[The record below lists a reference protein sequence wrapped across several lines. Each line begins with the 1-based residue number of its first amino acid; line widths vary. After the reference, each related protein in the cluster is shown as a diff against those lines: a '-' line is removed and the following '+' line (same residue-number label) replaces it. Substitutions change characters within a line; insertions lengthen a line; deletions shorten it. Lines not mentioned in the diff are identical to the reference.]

1 MTRGLRHGRIIAPP
15 EHARIDQAEYLK
27 LLIALVAIIDIPGNI
42 PIFIQQTVKF
52 SALERLVTAVTAA
65 LATGVIL
72 IVFALFGETVLGTFG
87 ITIAA
92 FKVLGGLVVLI
103 IALDMLGLLRDDE
116 EPEDAKSPKYGP
128 VVTGIFP
135 LSVPLFAGPGAITA
149 VMVYAHEDYHS
160 DHNLIVLFVILSA
173 CLALGAGLALASVLG
188 RFIGPVTQVVMNRL
202 LGMLVGA
209 LGVEFILEG
218 LKAFFPALSAG

>member
-1 MTRGLRHGRIIAPP
+1 M
-15 EHARIDQAEYLK
+15 IDQAEYIK

-42 PIFIQQTVKF
+42 PIFLQQTGAF
-52 SALERLVTAVTAA
+52 SPMARFITAVTAA
-65 LATGVIL
+65 LATAVIL
-72 IVFALFGETVLGTFG
+72 ITFALFGEVVLGSFG

-103 IALDMLGLLRDDE
+103 IALDMLGLLREDE
-116 EPEDAKSPKYGP
+116 ELENAKAPKHGP
-128 VVTGIFP
+128 IVTGIFP
-135 LSVPLFAGPGAITA
+135 LAVPLFAGPGAITA
-149 VMVYAHEDYHS
+149 VMVYAHEEYHS
-160 DHNLIVLFVILSA
+160 DHNLIVLLVIISA
-173 CLALGAGLALASVLG
+173 CVALGVGLALASSLA

-218 LKAFFPALSAG
+218 LREFFPILQGA